1 MKFKVWARIEVCD
14 DNEDFH
20 VTLDP
25 EVCEFKVMNAD
36 TPQGVA
42 NHLAWCGYEEEDT
55 VLDTILSTMEHMHLK
70 TDEDIREREV
80 VCLTLSAK

>member
-1 MKFKVWARIEVCD
+1 MKFKVWARVEVCD

-25 EVCEFKVMNAD
+25 EVCEFKVMNAN
-36 TPQGVA
+36 TPQEAAYYLGRVS
-42 NHLAWCGYEEEDT
+42 YEEEDT

-70 TDEDIREREV
+70 TDEDIRERE
-80 VCLTLSAK
+80 CDD